1 MQSHPR
7 IPLISMR
14 WGKKLRAREK
24 DQWHVQDEASV
35 VVEAPLAFFFPRGP
49 KNTESYSKRRKTKPT
64 TKSQM
69 LKSRKKEAFRRKKRR
84 SGEKEMVEDEI
95 ICIVGV
101 GWVYKLDV
109 LRMELTFSQT
119 LCNTASLATFFSSF
133 NNKHKQDELL
143 RNGEFFGDKLKALMK
158 DF

>member
-1 MQSHPR
+1 MLNAKPSADTFNIYEMR
-7 IPLISMR
+7 KKITSERERSMTCAR
-14 WGKKLRAREK
+14 W
-24 DQWHVQDEASV
+24 SV
-35 VVEAPLAFFFPRGP
+35 GCRRSPTRFFFPRGP

-143 RNGEFFGDKLKALMK
+143 RNGEFFWG
-158 DF
+158 